1 MVKIF
6 PLCPSHSFFQVSN
19 NKIRSRKW
27 DVVIL
32 QEQSQMPC
40 FPQVCSETI
49 PSLKNLERTI
59 RANNPSTTIQ
69 VRKSCI
75 FIPTSVKNLYFIT
88 IFQRTQTLF
97 HLILFSCM
105 ELGVDLAN
113 VIGLIKHVFLK
124 DIKPLHAWLLSHPGK
139 LKFITLPFHQKNYI

>member
-1 MVKIF
+1 MVQIF
-6 PLCPSHSFFQVSN
+6 FLCPSHSFFQVSN

-49 PSLKNLERTI
+49 PSLKSLERTI

-75 FIPTSVKNLYFIT
+75 FIPTSVKN
-88 IFQRTQTLF
+88 
-97 HLILFSCM
+97 
-105 ELGVDLAN
+105 V
-113 VIGLIKHVFLK
+113 
-124 DIKPLHAWLLSHPGK
+124 
-139 LKFITLPFHQKNYI
+139 